1 MKQHQLIM
9 EKELQMVQKINAF
22 NKENNPVKFETEKSI
37 GLLFQEYLEEQ
48 GAMIDEKLKKIEA
61 FQNQA

>member
-22 NKENNPVKFETEKSI
+22 NKESNPVKFKTEKSI

>member
-1 MKQHQLIM
+1 MKQHQLII

-22 NKENNPVKFETEKSI
+22 NKESNPVKFKIEKSI

-48 GAMIDEKLKKIEA
+48 VAMIDEKLKKIEA